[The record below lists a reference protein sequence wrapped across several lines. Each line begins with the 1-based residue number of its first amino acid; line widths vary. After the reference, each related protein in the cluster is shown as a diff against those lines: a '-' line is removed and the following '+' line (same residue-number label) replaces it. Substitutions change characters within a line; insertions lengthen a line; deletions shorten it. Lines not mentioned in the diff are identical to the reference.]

1 MTVYEECN
9 IDRIMY
15 LISWDRS
22 ESEQQEGL
30 SMARKVSCLKA
41 FCQPGCR
48 DYSKD
53 VWENCAVILCERSD
67 EELEFYISDMLL
79 WLEDLNWPG
88 ASQIQERLVQ
98 FQKVDM
104 LAMWLNSWV
113 PALKQLKKLA
123 WLSFISV
130 VLDNSKLKELLNQ
143 DTLEI
148 LQSHRK

>member
-1 MTVYEECN
+1 
-9 IDRIMY
+9 
-15 LISWDRS
+15 
-22 ESEQQEGL
+22 
-30 SMARKVSCLKA
+30 
-41 FCQPGCR
+41 
-48 DYSKD
+48 
-53 VWENCAVILCERSD
+53 
-67 EELEFYISDMLL
+67 MLL

-113 PALKQLKKLA
+113 PALKQLKKLT